1 MDNLS
6 NPTADNY
13 TVHRNRSVRHIKDQE
28 AFRPETAALLAD
40 VSLRRIFY
48 EIASGALRAK
58 KAGKATLILRDD
70 LRAWLNALPRR
81 KSQRV
86 LGAML
91 EAPTKPAA

>member
-6 NPTADNY
+6 DSAAENY
-13 TVHRNRSVRHIKDQE
+13 TAHRNRSVRRIPDQE

-70 LRAWLNALPRR
+70 LRAWLSALPNR
-81 KSQRV
+81 KV
-86 LGAML
+86 
-91 EAPTKPAA
+91 EA

>member
-6 NPTADNY
+6 NSTAANY
-13 TVHRNRSVRHIKDQE
+13 TAHRHRSVPQLADQE

-48 EIASGALRAK
+48 EIASGALRAR

-70 LRAWLNALPRR
+70 LRAWLNALPSREI
-81 KSQRV
+81 
-86 LGAML
+86 A
-91 EAPTKPAA
+91 T

>member
-6 NPTADNY
+6 NSTAENY
-13 TVHRNRSVRHIKDQE
+13 TAHRNRSVRHITDQE

-70 LRAWLNALPRR
+70 LRAWLNALPNR
-81 KSQRV
+81 KI
-86 LGAML
+86 
-91 EAPTKPAA
+91 EPAACNLLRIKEQES